1 MNEAIET
8 VTALIEINSLAEAV
22 PEWPFSPFATYAL
35 IRRKRLRCVK
45 VGRRVFVTRDL
56 LEDFIKGH
64 TI

>member
-1 MNEAIET
+1 MTSLISVNDLATAI
-8 VTALIEINSLAEAV
+8 

-45 VGRRVFVTRDL
+45 IGRRVFVTRAL
-56 LEDFIKGH
+56 LEDFIQGH